1 VGPTRQRVRERERG
15 EAGAK
20 WAALGRKLVGPAG
33 KRKKGEV
40 GRGVG
45 WLFCFFSFFF
55 SFSFQILFKL
65 ISNLLNSNL
74 FHVFK
79 LKF

>member
-1 VGPTRQRVRERERG
+1 VGPTRQRVRERG
-15 EAGAK
+15 EAGAN
-20 WAALGRKLVGPAG
+20 WAALGQKLVGPAG

-45 WLFCFFSFFF
+45 WLFFFLFFLLFFSNP
-55 SFSFQILFKL
+55 FQINFKPFKFK
-65 ISNLLNSNL
+65 S